1 MMFCCDW
8 QYTEGWHKIKK
19 KNPDFY
25 WLFMTKMENSY
36 DPNRSQ
42 SVDKSVC
49 NTWSKERGEGVRIF
63 KFNLEDFLDKF
74 TNFV

>member
-1 MMFCCDW
+1 
-8 QYTEGWHKIKK
+8 
-19 KNPDFY
+19 
-25 WLFMTKMENSY
+25 MTKMENSH

-63 KFNLEDFLDKF
+63 KFNLEEFLDKF